1 MIIKQTYNAR
11 PVRQIG
17 LIKHEGWMIK
27 AYSISAKHK
36 LVPNELVDLAQG
48 RLTEWLRKSTDY
60 SNYKVAILIIHE
72 GVDGIF
78 TLLNWW
84 IDENTIQNQVFFSSY
99 DEPGTYKG
107 LSKDGIVACVWELA
121 VLWHERNAW
130 IKHILKKNDQ
140 PDWEGYVNDFL
151 SADV

>member
-1 MIIKQTYNAR
+1 MIIKSRYKTR
-11 PVRQIG
+11 PVRDIG
-17 LIKHEGWMIK
+17 IINHESWIIKV
-27 AYSISAKHK
+27 YSISAKHTM
-36 LVPNELVDLAQG
+36 VPNELVDLAQG
-48 RLTEWLRKSTDY
+48 QLSEWLKMGNEH
-60 SNYKVAILIIHE
+60 SNYKIAILIIHE

-99 DEPGTYKG
+99 DEPGVYKG
-107 LSKDGIVACVWELA
+107 LSEKGIVACVWELA

-130 IKHILKKNDQ
+130 IKHVLKKNDQ

-151 SADV
+151 NADV